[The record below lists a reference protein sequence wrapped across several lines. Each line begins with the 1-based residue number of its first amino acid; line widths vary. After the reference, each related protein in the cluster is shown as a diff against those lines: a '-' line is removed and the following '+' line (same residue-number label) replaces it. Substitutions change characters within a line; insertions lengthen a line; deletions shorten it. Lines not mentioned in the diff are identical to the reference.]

1 MAENINQ
8 TSLNS
13 VSRAAL
19 VDGEWVNDFFGN
31 DLAFAHTTEEV
42 NKKANTT
49 LPEPSDFEIYAQPEV
64 VEEPEEQDPQEPQDP
79 DPEEQDPSNP

>member
-49 LPEPSDFEIYAQPEV
+49 ILLEPSDFEIYAQPEV
-64 VEEPEEQDPQEPQDP
+64 VEEPEEQQEPQDP
-79 DPEEQDPSNP
+79 DPQNQDPSNP